1 MDNNAVAPPNVAVV
15 GIGTSAGGLAILKR
29 FFACTSADSGLAY
42 VVIMH
47 LAPDHTSILA
57 DLLQSHVPMPVQQV
71 TEDLV
76 IEANQVYVI
85 PPGRNLSTIDSHLR
99 LSRLEARRAERAPID
114 HFFDTLS
121 QTYREHCVAVVL
133 SGTGS
138 DGSIGISMVK
148 ERGGLT
154 IAQEPSEAEFEGM
167 PRSAIATGLVD
178 LVLPVPEMPEQI
190 LRFIRTTPTVEVDD
204 ELTQHAERERE
215 ILQHI
220 FAQVRARTGQD
231 FSRYKPS
238 TVLRRIRRRM
248 QLNHTEDLP
257 SYLARLRQYPAE
269 VLQLAED
276 LLITVTQFF
285 RDAAIYAHI
294 EEHVIP
300 QLFEG
305 KAPGDNIRVWSVGC
319 ATGEEPYS
327 LAMLLLEYADRLDV
341 PPTLEVFASDVHEG
355 ALARAREGLYP
366 DAIEGYMPQSRLR
379 RFFSKEEGNYRI
391 SGELREPLIFANHNL
406 LKDPPFSR
414 QDLIV
419 CRNLLIYMQQ
429 ETQQKLI
436 ELFHYALNPGGLLW
450 LGSAETLSRA
460 GLFEPESKRNRIYRR
475 RDVPRAELAL
485 PVFARPQR
493 TPMLTGNRRAP
504 PDAPVSYGGLHQRM
518 VERFALPSIL
528 VDQDLRLAHT
538 SEHAGRYLRVPGGEL
553 SPHVLKLVRA
563 ELGVELQSALQRAND
578 SGEPQRT
585 APIPLTLEGEP
596 RLVVV
601 HVRPSPNDTLGGL
614 HLVIFDEM
622 PPAQVLDVPASIL
635 PNSDS
640 EALAHA
646 QKRLR
651 DFTVQYE
658 ASREE
663 MRSANE
669 QLQSANEE
677 LRSTMEELETSKEE
691 LQSMNEE
698 LHTVNQE
705 NRHKVAELSQLTSD
719 LNNLM
724 AASEIATLFLDR
736 DLRIV
741 RVTPRANELFNIL
754 PRDSGRPLTDLH
766 RLVAY
771 EQLEEDARTVLDK
784 LVPVQRE
791 VQGQHGAWFL
801 TRVLPYRSTSDQ
813 IQGVVIT
820 LVDITE
826 HKHAELALRDS
837 EARFRA
843 LVDASSQ
850 IVWTAD
856 AAGQVID
863 ESPSWR
869 AFTGQSEASRHN
881 DGWFEVVHPD
891 ERAFARATWQRCIQ
905 EQEPMDAEFRLQH
918 VSGDWRWTQARAVP
932 LRDPDGHVRGWVG
945 MNADITARKTAEA
958 KLLAE
963 DRLKDEFLA
972 TLGHELRNP
981 LAPIRTATDLFRQRL
996 PKDAEFQRLCRIQE
1010 RQLAHLSRLVDDL
1023 LDVARIKSGRI
1034 HLQLEPLDLRT
1045 SATAAIDNTRAAIEA
1060 QGQVLRLQQSPDPLP
1075 VQGDPVRLV
1084 QAATNLLHNACKYTP
1099 EGGQIDV
1106 QTRLADGQAEVRVHD
1121 SGIGIAPQML
1131 DQVFDLFIQGSNA
1144 NEAINSGLGL
1154 GLTLVRRIMALHAGT
1169 VEVHSEGL
1177 GQGSEFILRL
1187 PLSADA
1193 EAALADASV
1202 ADRNDAEQARTA
1214 AEGTATDD
1222 AAATPGERSGLA
1234 RRILIVDDN
1243 PDILTS
1249 LAMVLTSVGH
1259 EVQEAATGAE
1269 ALALA
1274 STFAP
1279 EAVVLDIGLP
1289 DMDGHA
1295 VARALREQPGMAQ
1308 TVLIA
1313 VTGYGQ
1319 PSDRERAYA
1328 AGFDHHLAKPA
1339 RTRELLAVLDKR
1351 RLER

>member
-1 MDNNAVAPPNVAVV
+1 MHDTARSSPQVAIV
-15 GIGTSAGGLAILKR
+15 GIGASAGGLAILKR

-47 LAPDHTSILA
+47 LAPDHPSVLA
-57 DLLQSHVPMPVQQV
+57 DLLQPHVAMPVQQV
-71 TEDLV
+71 TEDV
-76 IEANQVYVI
+76 IVEANHVYVI

-99 LSRLEARRAERAPID
+99 LSLLEVRRAERAPID

-121 QTYREHCVAVVL
+121 QSHREHCVAVVL

-138 DGSIGISMVK
+138 DGSIGISTVK

-190 LRFIRTTPTVEVDD
+190 LKFIRTTPSVEVADD
-204 ELTQHAERERE
+204 LTAQAQIDRQD
-215 ILQHI
+215 LQHI

-248 QLNHTEDLP
+248 QINHTEDLHG
-257 SYLARLRQYPAE
+257 YLERLRQYPAE
-269 VLQLAED
+269 VSQLADD

-285 RDAAIYAHI
+285 RDPAIYAYI
-294 EEHVIP
+294 EDNVIP
-300 QLFEG
+300 RLFEG
-305 KAPGDNIRVWSVGC
+305 KDAGDTIRVWSVGC
-319 ATGEEPYS
+319 ATGEEAYS
-327 LAMLLLEYADRLDV
+327 LAMLLLEHAERLEA
-341 PPTLEVFASDVHEG
+341 PPKLEVFATDVHEG

-366 DAIEGYMPQSRLR
+366 EAIAGYLQESRLLRFFRQEEGY
-379 RFFSKEEGNYRI
+379 YRI
-391 SGELREPLIFANHNL
+391 KGELRELLVFATHNL
-406 LKDPPFSR
+406 LKDAPFSR

-419 CRNLLIYMQQ
+419 CRNLLIYMQP

-450 LGSAETLSRA
+450 LGSAESLGRI
-460 GLFEPESKRNRIYRR
+460 GLFEPESKPNVVYRR
-475 RDVPRAELAL
+475 RDVPRPELAL
-485 PVFARPQR
+485 PVFARPFR
-493 TPMLTGNRRAP
+493 IPALTGNRRP
-504 PDAPVSYGGLHQRM
+504 PESLASYGGLHERM

-538 SEHAGRYLRVPGGEL
+538 SEHAGRYLRVPGGEM
-553 SPHVLKLVRA
+553 SSNVFKLVRE
-563 ELGVELQSALQRAND
+563 ELCGELQSALYRATER
-578 SGEPQRT
+578 GQPQRT
-585 APIPLTLEGEP
+585 APIPLTLDGEP

-601 HVRPSPNDTLGGL
+601 QVRPSQDDTLGGL

-622 PPAQVLDVPASIL
+622 PPVQPPDEPGLSV
-635 PNSDS
+635 SDDDS
-640 EALAHA
+640 AELELTK
-646 QKRLR
+646 QRLR
-651 DFTVQYE
+651 SVVAQNE

-663 MRSANE
+663 MKGANQE
-669 QLQSANEE
+669 LQSANEE

-705 NRHKVAELSQLTSD
+705 NRHKVVELSQLTAD

-724 AASEIATLFLDR
+724 AASEIATLFLDQ

-741 RVTPRANELFNIL
+741 RVTPRAGELFNIL
-754 PRDSGRPLTDLH
+754 LRDRGRPLTDLR

-771 EQLEEDARTVLDK
+771 EQLEEDARIVLET

-791 VQGQHGAWFL
+791 VQGQHGDWFL

-843 LVDASSQ
+843 LVEASAQ
-850 IVWTAD
+850 IVWTSD
-856 AAGQVID
+856 AAGHVID
-863 ESPSWR
+863 ESPSWC
-869 AFTGQSEASRHN
+869 AFTGQSEADRRG
-881 DGWFEVVHPD
+881 DGWLDAMHP
-891 ERAFARATWQRCIQ
+891 EEQEAARTTWRRCIQ
-905 EQEPMDAEFRLQH
+905 DQQPLDAEFRLRH

-932 LRDPDGHVRGWVG
+932 LRGADGGVRGWVG
-945 MNADITARKTAEA
+945 MNTDITARKTAEA

-981 LAPIRTATDLFRQRL
+981 LAPIRTATDLFKQRF
-996 PKDAEFQRLCRIQE
+996 PQDAEFQQLCSIQE
-1010 RQLAHLSRLVDDL
+1010 RQLDHLSRLVDDL

-1034 HLQLEPLDLRT
+1034 HLQPEPLDLRA
-1045 SATAAIDNTRAAIEA
+1045 SVNAAIDSTRAAIKA
-1060 QGQVLRLQQSPDPLP
+1060 KGQVLRVQQSKDPLP
-1075 VQGDPVRLV
+1075 VNGDPVRLV
-1084 QAATNLLHNACKYTP
+1084 QAVTNLLHNASKFTP
-1099 EGGQIDV
+1099 VGGQIEV
-1106 QTRLADGQAEVRVHD
+1106 QTQRTDRQAEVRVRD
-1121 SGIGIAPQML
+1121 SGIGIGPKL
-1131 DQVFDLFIQGSNA
+1131 IDQVFDPFIQGSDPD
-1144 NEAINSGLGL
+1144 EKVKDGLGL
-1154 GLTLVRRIMALHAGT
+1154 GLAIVNRIMALHAGT

-1177 GQGSEFILRL
+1177 GKGSEFILRL
-1187 PLSADA
+1187 PQAADA
-1193 EAALADASV
+1193 RVDGERDS
-1202 ADRNDAEQARTA
+1202 EPAR
-1214 AEGTATDD
+1214 DV
-1222 AAATPGERSGLA
+1222 AAADGAAVTHAERSSLA
-1234 RRILIVDDN
+1234 RRVLIVDDH

-1249 LAMVLTSVGH
+1249 LALALTQFGYH
-1259 EVQEAATGAE
+1259 VQQAATGAE
-1269 ALALA
+1269 ALAVA
-1274 STFAP
+1274 ETFAP
-1279 EAVVLDIGLP
+1279 ESVVLDIGLP
-1289 DMDGHA
+1289 DMDGYA
-1295 VARALREQPGMAQ
+1295 VARALREQPQMAKA
-1308 TVLIA
+1308 VLIA

-1328 AGFDHHLAKPA
+1328 AGFDHHLVKPT

-1351 RLER
+1351 RQDG